1 MEFTQEQ
8 KLYGEVVQKAW
19 EDAQFKSELMANPV
33 AAIEKL
39 TGQKLNLPQGK
50 TLVVRDQTDE
60 TTVYINL
67 PTKPNTEDMELNED
81 QLEAVAG
88 GVKGGIVRGPG
99 GDCTT
104 GPVIFDPIIFDPL
117 TPPMTTSPIDPSDF
131 Y

>member
-1 MEFTQEQ
+1 MEFTREQ
-8 KLYGEVVQKAW
+8 KLYAEVVQKVW
-19 EDAQFKSELMANPV
+19 EDAQFKSELVANPT

-39 TGQKLNLPQGK
+39 TGHKLNLPEGK

-60 TTVYINL
+60 STVYINL
-67 PTKPNTEDMELNED
+67 PAKPNTEDVELNED

-88 GVKGGIVRGPG
+88 GAKGGIVRGPE

-104 GPVIFDPIIFDPL
+104 GPVIFDPLI
-117 TPPMTTSPIDPSDF
+117 PPVTTSPVNPSDF

>member
-19 EDAQFKSELMANPV
+19 EDTQFKSELVANPV
-33 AAIEKL
+33 EAIEKL
-39 TGQKLNLPQGK
+39 TGKKLNLPEGK

-67 PTKPNTEDMELNED
+67 PAKPNTEDVELNEE

-88 GVKGGIVRGPG
+88 GARGGIIGVVGPG
-99 GDCTT
+99 DGCTT
-104 GPVIFDPIIFDPL
+104 GPVVFDPDIFKIPGL
-117 TPPMTTSPIDPSDF
+117 PTGPATT

>member
-8 KLYGEVVQKAW
+8 KLYAEIVHKAW
-19 EDAQFKSELMANPV
+19 EDAQFKSELVADPA

-60 TTVYINL
+60 QTVYINI
-67 PTKPNTEDMELNED
+67 PAKPNTEDVELNED

-88 GVKGGIVRGPG
+88 GIIGEDGCI
-99 GDCTT
+99 
-104 GPVIFDPIIFDPL
+104 PVPWPKFPTLPIRF
-117 TPPMTTSPIDPSDF
+117 
-131 Y
+131 

>member
-8 KLYGEVVQKAW
+8 KLYGEIVRKAW
-19 EDAQFKSELMANPV
+19 EDAQFKNELMANPV

-50 TLVVRDQTDE
+50 TLVVRDQTNE

-67 PTKPNTEDMELNED
+67 PAKPNTEDVELNED

-88 GVKGGIVRGPG
+88 GKGGIIDG
-99 GDCTT
+99 GCTT
-104 GPVIFDPIIFDPL
+104 GPIIFNPSF
-117 TPPMTTSPIDPSDF
+117 PPMTTSPINPSDF